1 MCPAKDQILQV
12 LYRTTGHVLIHVSGL
27 VRLNSPTDGQL
38 VRFCPVLSGF
48 VRFCPVV
55 RLAFFFLKKTPNIL
69 PMLHCIFIVKQFVPA
84 SLKCFL

>member
-38 VRFCPVLSGF
+38 VRFCPVLSG
-48 VRFCPVV
+48 CPVS
-55 RLAFFFLKKTPNIL
+55 FLFPQKNAKHTAHAPLYIYR
-69 PMLHCIFIVKQFVPA
+69 
-84 SLKCFL
+84 